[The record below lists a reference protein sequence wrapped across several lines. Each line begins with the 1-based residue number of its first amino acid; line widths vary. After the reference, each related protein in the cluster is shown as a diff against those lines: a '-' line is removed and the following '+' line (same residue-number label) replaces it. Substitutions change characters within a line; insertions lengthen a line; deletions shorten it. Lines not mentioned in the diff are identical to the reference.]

1 MIGNH
6 LNLVT
11 LYEYGQ
17 GIYEKTNGINK
28 NVTYIVLELAEG
40 GELFDFIAQSGKFT
54 ESIARYYFK

>member
-40 GELFDFIAQSGKFT
+40 GELFDFIA
-54 ESIARYYFK
+54 